1 MSSTSGT
8 IAADDSSATV
18 GRTAAGKRKEA
29 EADAD
34 ADVVAGQ
41 TTQKP
46 KATSGQAVAAAQE
59 TQTGDEGVGGDDSP
73 GAGFWRAGFGGSI
86 LDAVSS
92 AALYQLYA
100 VLVGLLV
107 AEVFVFHI
115 VFRLSLSFVT
125 RMVLMS
131 VAQLYY
137 PVLAL
142 SNSVVFT
149 VLFATRHNLSRLEG
163 ALSSVADAVTAPLI
177 RAMPT
182 SAVTGVS
189 LDDLRERMLLS
200 SRRVAQAEA
209 PVTTN
214 GWYGKAGWHKRPR
227 AWCCRLRCEQCFM
240 RWRLGTRQS
249 SKRASAYCRS
259 EPSTGFSAAS
269 SCRCL
274 WRRSRR
280 RYRCTLRWRLSRRLC
295 SPARHLVSRT
305 CFPMQRRYLNPSC
318 RQRQLC
324 DEA

>member
-1 MSSTSGT
+1 MSSTSEK
-8 IAADDSSATV
+8 IVADDSSTTV

-34 ADVVAGQ
+34 ADVVARQ
-41 TTQKP
+41 TTQNP
-46 KATSGQAVAAAQE
+46 KTTSGQAVAAAQE
-59 TQTGDEGVGGDDSP
+59 AQTGEEGAGGDDSP

-86 LDAVSS
+86 LDAVGS

-100 VLVGLLV
+100 VVMGLLL

-142 SNSVVFT
+142 SNSVVLT
-149 VLFATRHNLSRLEG
+149 VLFATRRNLSRLEG

-177 RAMPT
+177 RAMPA

-189 LDDLRERMLLS
+189 LDDLRERMLMS

-214 GWYGKAGWHKRPR
+214 GWYGIRRLAQASSRVVLSIALRTVLYAVETRYKAELKAGQRVLSVGTVNR
-227 AWCCRLRCEQCFM
+227 ILRGE
-240 RWRLGTRQS
+240 
-249 SKRASAYCRS
+249 
-259 EPSTGFSAAS
+259 
-269 SCRCL
+269 
-274 WRRSRR
+274 
-280 RYRCTLRWRLSRRLC
+280 
-295 SPARHLVSRT
+295 LVSMLMAPFTSAISLYTALAFVETAVLT
-305 CFPMQRRYLNPSC
+305 CAPFGLAYLLSYATPTPEPKLSLTPMV
-318 RQRQLC
+318 
-324 DEA
+324 